1 MLNIS
6 EMLNELFSIVS
17 RHEVALDPTFTTVIL
32 AVIVLEGLGRSL
44 DPDLDLFHCARPF
57 LFSMI

>member
-1 MLNIS
+1 MLNA
-6 EMLNELFSIVS
+6 LFTIVS
-17 RHEVALDPTFTTVIL
+17 RHEVALDPSFTTVVV

-44 DPDLDLFHCARPF
+44 DPDLDLFNCARPY